1 MYAYLASFVM
11 MPAVHGA
18 DPGLRTGADRS
29 ALKQSLIAFAIVI
42 APLVLWHLTHPER
55 LAVFS
60 GHQLGGAGET
70 D

>member
-1 MYAYLASFVM
+1 
-11 MPAVHGA
+11 
-18 DPGLRTGADRS
+18 LRTGADRS